1 MDFAT
6 ISKLV
11 ARLVEPGNLLAFLLA
26 AGVVLQWFGFRLGLW
41 LTTISAISFL
51 SIIFLP
57 IDQWLARPL
66 EDRFPR
72 PQEPAH
78 IDGILVLSA
87 SQQPYISVTRG
98 IPVQHFAEGDM
109 VAAADLLRRH
119 PEARLVFS
127 GGSGIRGGPPAANVG
142 RRILDQLGADQDRV
156 TYEGQSR
163 DTFENL
169 LFTQKLAQAKRG
181 ETWLLVT
188 SALHMARAMGVAQ
201 KLDWPMAPWPTD
213 FLTPGGGRPLRSR
226 RSLGRTLSTIDAAVH
241 EWLGLVA
248 YRLTGRSAALFP
260 APADANNR

>member
-26 AGVVLQWFGFRLGLW
+26 AGVVLQWSGFRFGLW

-51 SIIFLP
+51 GSIFLP

-66 EDRFPR
+66 ENRFLR

-87 SQQPYISVTRG
+87 SQQPYISATRG

-127 GGSGIRGGPPAANVG
+127 GGSRIRGGPPAANVA
-142 RRILDQLGADQDRV
+142 RRIFDQLGADQNRI

-169 LFTQKLAQAKRG
+169 LFTQKLAQPKRG

-188 SALHMARAMGVAQ
+188 SALHMPPAMGAAR
-201 KLDWPMAPWPTD
+201 KIDCPRAPRQTG
-213 FLTPGGGRPLRSR
+213 FLNPGGDRPAKPPPS
-226 RSLGRTLSTIDAAVH
+226 V
-241 EWLGLVA
+241 
-248 YRLTGRSAALFP
+248 RLT
-260 APADANNR
+260 